1 MTKYDE
7 IYLVSSLISNSDSS
21 GNVDLENETIWKNLF
36 LNNDTKLNEDSLF
49 SLNDIRVID
58 YEEVGEDGFK
68 PIRICN
74 VKKETNNYLKKL
86 VNELAKS
93 EKEKNTEIENL
104 NKRIV
109 EILTF
114 DPNKL
119 SAEIKSTQ
127 SIIEST
133 KSQIGSNPILNSLA
147 TPLSQIEIHFNSL
160 SKVAN
165 NYEDVY
171 KNIILPVREEGK
183 SGVRQTVKWA
193 IIGIIAST
201 ILSALIS
208 WLTK

>member
-1 MTKYDE
+1 
-7 IYLVSSLISNSDSS
+7 
-21 GNVDLENETIWKNLF
+21 
-36 LNNDTKLNEDSLF
+36 
-49 SLNDIRVID
+49 
-58 YEEVGEDGFK
+58 
-68 PIRICN
+68 
-74 VKKETNNYLKKL
+74 

-133 KSQIGSNPILNSLA
+133 KSQIESNPILNSLA

>member
-1 MTKYDE
+1 M
-7 IYLVSSLISNSDSS
+7 
-21 GNVDLENETIWKNLF
+21 F
-36 LNNDTKLNEDSLF
+36 LNTNTNFNEDHLFCLNEKG
-49 SLNDIRVID
+49 VII
-58 YEEVGEDGFK
+58 YEEIGEDGFK

-74 VKKETNNYLKKL
+74 VKIDTHNYLKKIL
-86 VNELAKS
+86 NELANI
-93 EKEKNTEIENL
+93 EKDKNTEITNL

-119 SAEIKSTQ
+119 SAEIKTTQ
-127 SIIEST
+127 SIIDST
-133 KSQIGSNPILNSLA
+133 KKQIESNPILKSLSN
-147 TPLSQIEIHFNSL
+147 PLSQIEIHFNSL

-193 IIGIIAST
+193 IIGIITST
-201 ILSALIS
+201 IISALIS